1 MIKGVAKFLQKASG
15 RKRIPHYRLFSRGS
29 LLESGGRPVTR
40 RAEQAIWP
48 ADALPGIR
56 PQFASKSVYDYRTDS
71 TVKQPIV
78 DEGSNAA
85 FDIVYSDA
93 QGVKKAVSGLQV
105 RLIRE
110 RRDYYWNWSEYEGWQ
125 SQFEQKRS
133 DRK

>member
-1 MIKGVAKFLQKASG
+1 M
-15 RKRIPHYRLFSRGS
+15 
-29 LLESGGRPVTR
+29 TR

-93 QGVKKAVSGLQV
+93 QGVKKKSRVGLAGAPDSRTPRLLLELV
-105 RLIRE
+105 RR
-110 RRDYYWNWSEYEGWQ
+110 
-125 SQFEQKRS
+125 
-133 DRK
+133 

>member
-1 MIKGVAKFLQKASG
+1 MIKGAAKFLQKASG
-15 RKRIPHYRLFSRGS
+15 RKRIPITGYFRGS

-93 QGVKKAVSGLQV
+93 QGVKKPCRAC
-105 RLIRE
+105 RCA
-110 RRDYYWNWSEYEGWQ
+110 
-125 SQFEQKRS
+125 
-133 DRK
+133 

>member
-1 MIKGVAKFLQKASG
+1 M
-15 RKRIPHYRLFSRGS
+15 
-29 LLESGGRPVTR
+29 TR

-110 RRDYYWNWSEYEGWQ
+110 RRDYYWNWSEDEGWQ
-125 SQFEQKRS
+125 SQFDQKDLIENEQTLI
-133 DRK
+133 